1 MSTRS
6 HVRLLDQYLPCRE
19 GHHRQRGGLGHRHA
33 GRLSRHLVLVDGDQL
48 RERAS
53 GGLAQ
58 ARVDLVPRG
67 EAPDGRTHGR
77 DHAGQVAAEHERRF
91 EGQDQLELAG
101 LDLAVD
107 GVDPG
112 RVDRDEDVVL
122 AGDRGGQLPGS
133 KWDVLAV
140 LVDDEGLHDA
150 RKLSAWPTNCSW
162 NWKIP
167 PWPASG

>member
-1 MSTRS
+1 M
-6 HVRLLDQYLPCRE
+6 HVRLLDQRLPRRE
-19 GHHRQRGGLGHRHA
+19 GDQRQRGGLGHRQT
-33 GRLSRHLVLVDGDQL
+33 GRLSGHFVLVDGDQL
-48 RERAS
+48 RERAG

-58 ARVDLVPRG
+58 ARVDLVTGG
-67 EAPDGRTHGR
+67 EAPDGRTHGG
-77 DHAGQVAAEHERRF
+77 DHAGQVAAEHERGF
-91 EGQDQLELAG
+91 EGQDPLELAG

-122 AGDRGGQLPGS
+122 AGHRSGQLAGS

-150 RKLSAWPTNCSW
+150 RKVSAWPTNCSW
-162 NWKIP
+162 NWKMP